1 MNIAAVMTA
10 LDLWDLDHNAK
21 HALLV
26 VACRVNHHSGRAAVA
41 VPRVAADMK
50 VSYKTAL
57 AALDRAVEAGY
68 LNVDKSPGRTP
79 VWRLTPVIL
88 APTPVILDPN
98 LGNLDAARRI
108 RRIKKERAAAPLG
121 QEPSGAAGENP
132 TFAPGSGRLPNWSKG
147 ES

>member
-1 MNIAAVMTA
+1 MAA
-10 LDLWDLDHNAK
+10 LDLWDLDRNAK
-21 HALLV
+21 MAVVV
-26 VACRVNHHSGRAAVA
+26 VACRANHHSGTAMVA

-68 LNVDKSPGRTP
+68 LNVDKSPGRIP
-79 VWRLTPVIL
+79 VWHLTPVIL
-88 APTPVILDPN
+88 ASTPVILDPN

-132 TFAPGSGRLPNWSKG
+132 GFAPGSGLLPNWSKG